1 MCAAPPP
8 PRAVAALQ
16 KLLLNALLIG
26 AMTVLPGVASA
37 IDNLQLTLGDL
48 SGNGW
53 QAQNVRLE
61 LHLDGKARLEIEQL
75 TLPPPVG
82 VITGLSLQCPQLA
95 FTSTQLRCPRGEL
108 KTAQSPFGH
117 GSMPVSFRYDSDGNT
132 LDLSIAQAAFAD
144 GHLSLTLALQ
154 NDRWQ
159 LQLEGRAMDAATLMR
174 TIPQLSLA
182 SDTRLTAKLDLNASI
197 KGAGNEVLHVQTKL
211 QSAGAG
217 FASGDGRDAGENL
230 AVQVELDAAVAGRDW
245 QVRGTAAAAR
255 GTVCFGACW
264 DLPQQPV
271 TLQYQARWHSQEN
284 VIELSQF
291 RFQDAGVVDASG
303 TLAYAL
309 RAQQPWHRFDITLSS
324 ADSGRLYTRYAKP
337 LLIGTQFEDMHVTG
351 KISAHVRQPDGG
363 AMSVQSK
370 MQQLSLQ
377 DGKGRFGLAGVDGEL
392 AWSAAGDAEQSD
404 LRWQSGNL
412 YRIPIGAA
420 RLRLQIGADDLQLA
434 QAASIP
440 VFDGSLEVARLS
452 LAHPGGADMRGTL
465 DAVLTP
471 LAMQDFSRAVG
482 WPEMAG
488 RLSGVV
494 PELNYAGGRL
504 SVNGVLLI
512 HAFDGNITIRNL
524 RVDNLLGVVPSL
536 NADIQMRAIDLQ
548 QLTGTFSFG
557 RIDGRLEGSVAG
569 LNLQNWRPVAFD
581 ARFAT
586 PEDDDSRHRI
596 SQRAVDNLTSLG
608 GGVGGALSRSFLRVF
623 DDFSYDRLGL
633 SCKLENGVCEMGGIA
648 PANDGY
654 YIVKGGGLPRI
665 DVIGYQRRVNWPVLV
680 KRLEA
685 VTSGSGPVIR

>member
-1 MCAAPPP
+1 M
-8 PRAVAALQ
+8 Q

-26 AMTVLPGVASA
+26 AMTSMPGVASA
-37 IDNLQLTLGDL
+37 IDNLQLALGDL

-53 QAQNVRLE
+53 QAQDVRLE
-61 LHLDGKARLEIEQL
+61 LHLDGKARLEIARL
-75 TLPPPVG
+75 TLPPPIG
-82 VITGLSLQCPQLA
+82 VIAGLDLQCPQLTFGSA
-95 FTSTQLRCPRGEL
+95 QLRCPRGEL
-108 KTAQSPFGH
+108 KTAQSPFGQ
-117 GSMPVSFRYDSDGNT
+117 GSMPVSFRYDPNGKT
-132 LDLSIAQAAFAD
+132 LDLSVAQAAFA
-144 GHLSLTLALQ
+144 GGQLNLTLALQ
-154 NDRWQ
+154 HDRWQ
-159 LQLEGRAMDAATLMR
+159 LQLKGRGVDAATLMH
-174 TIPQLSLA
+174 TIPQLSLPGG
-182 SDTRLTAKLDLNASI
+182 TRLSAKLDVDATT
-197 KGAGNEVLHVQTKL
+197 KGAGNEVLHVEAKL

-217 FASGDGRDAGENL
+217 FAGADSRNAGENL
-230 AVQVELDAAVAGRDW
+230 AVQVELDATAAGRDW
-245 QVRGTAAAAR
+245 QLRGTAAAAR
-255 GTVCFGACW
+255 GTVCFGPCW

-284 VIELSQF
+284 VLEIGQF
-291 RFQDAGVVDASG
+291 RFQDAGAVDASG

-309 RAQQPWHRFDITLSS
+309 QAQQPWQRFDITLSS
-324 ADSGRLYTRYAKP
+324 ADCARLYARYAKP
-337 LLIGTQFEDMHVTG
+337 LLIGTQFEDLHVAG
-351 KISAHVRQPDGG
+351 KISARVREPHGG
-363 AMSVQSK
+363 AMSLQAE

-377 DGKGRFGLAGVDGEL
+377 DKKERFGLTGVDGEL
-392 AWSAAGDAEQSD
+392 AWSANGNAEQSE

-412 YRIPIGAA
+412 YRIPIGAT

-440 VFDGSLEVARLS
+440 VFDGSLEVAHLS
-452 LAHPGGADMRGTL
+452 IAHPGGAGMRANL

-471 LAMQDFSRAVG
+471 VAMQDFSRAVG

-494 PELNYAGGRL
+494 PELHYADGRL
-504 SVNGVLLI
+504 SVDGVLLI

-524 RVDNLLGVVPSL
+524 RVDSLLGVVPSL
-536 NADIQMRAIDLQ
+536 NADIRMQAIDLQ

-557 RIDGRLEGSVAG
+557 RIDGRLEGSIAG
-569 LNLQNWRPVAFD
+569 LRLQNWRPVAFD

-586 PEDDDSRHRI
+586 PEDDHSRHRI

-633 SCKLENGVCEMGGIA
+633 SCRLENGVCEMGGIA
-648 PANDGY
+648 PAKDGY

-680 KRLEA
+680 KRLET